1 MARRLL
7 LSFAILVFATTASA
21 DITVKA
27 TNKLQI
33 ARHQETIEVP
43 ATSLDALQPQNVP
56 EDKALDMA
64 AIEVKDSTGKE
75 VLSQALPNMIIFQSD
90 FAASETKTFT
100 LSLGKGHK
108 HLTVDD
114 YKAYGR
120 FVRERFDDFAWE
132 NDRIA
137 HRTYGKAVER
147 GEGLISSSIDIWSK
161 RTNKLVIDRWYM
173 LGTYHLDSGEGYD
186 DYSAGT
192 TRGCGGDALWGDEKL
207 WPARGFINSHMI
219 AAGPL
224 RVEFALDYDVFEFNG
239 KAAMETRVISLD
251 AGSNLD
257 HITVSYTPFGVKG
270 ALTAAVGLRKM
281 PGDTKDFNGEHAWLS
296 KNEKME
302 KNGGMQGVA
311 LIVDPKQLDKQA
323 EDDKND
329 LLLLKPSGPHNLIS
343 YWTGFYWDK
352 SGQFENYDAWKK
364 YVDEASQ
371 RAASPIEVEV
381 AK

>member
-1 MARRLL
+1 MARRLFL
-7 LSFAILVFATTASA
+7 FFAILALTATASA
-21 DITVKA
+21 DVTIKA

-33 ARHQETIEVP
+33 PRHQETIEVP
-43 ATSLDALQPQNVP
+43 AKELAALQSSEDEKPANLDAV
-56 EDKALDMA
+56 
-64 AIEVKDSTGKE
+64 IVKDESGKE
-75 VLSQALPNMIIFQSD
+75 LISQALPGLVIFQSD
-90 FAASETKTFT
+90 FAPGETKTFT

-108 HLTVDD
+108 HLSADD

-120 FVRERFDDFAWE
+120 FVRERLDDFAWE

-161 RTNKLVIDRWYM
+161 RTNKLVIDKWYM
-173 LGTYHLDSGEGYD
+173 LGTYHLDSGEGFD

-192 TRGCGGDALWGDEKL
+192 TRGCGGDGLWGGDKL
-207 WPARGFINSHMI
+207 WPARGFTDSKVI
-219 AAGPL
+219 AAGPI
-224 RVEFALDYDVFEFNG
+224 RVEFVLDYDVFEFNG
-239 KAAMETRVISLD
+239 KAAMETRIISLD

-257 HITVSYTPFGVKG
+257 RITVRYTPFGVKG

-281 PGDTKDFNGEHAWLS
+281 PDDTKDFNAEHGWLS
-296 KNEKME
+296 KNERME

-323 EDDKND
+323 EDEKND
-329 LLLLKPSGPHNLIS
+329 LLLLKVSPQNTIS

-352 SGQFENYDAWKK
+352 SGQFESYDAWKK

-371 RAASPIEVEV
+371 RFASPIEVSV
-381 AK
+381 GK

>member
-1 MARRLL
+1 MARRFLFT
-7 LSFAILVFATTASA
+7 FAILAIATTAAA
-21 DITVKA
+21 DVTIKA

-33 ARHQETIEVP
+33 ARHQETVEVP
-43 ATSLDALQPQNVP
+43 ANQLASLQSSEDEKPANLDAVV
-56 EDKALDMA
+56 
-64 AIEVKDSTGKE
+64 VKDESGKE
-75 VLSQALPNMIIFQSD
+75 LLSQALPGLVIFQSD
-90 FAASETKTFT
+90 FAAGETKSFT

-108 HLTVDD
+108 HLTEAD

-120 FVRERFDDFAWE
+120 YVRERFDDFAWE

-161 RTNKLVIDRWYM
+161 RTNKLVIDKWYM
-173 LGTYHLDSGEGYD
+173 LGTYHLDSGEGFD

-192 TRGCGGDALWGDEKL
+192 TRGCGGDGLWGGDKL
-207 WPARGFINSHMI
+207 WPARGFTDSKVI
-219 AAGPL
+219 AAGPI
-224 RVEFALDYDVFEFNG
+224 RVEFVLDYDVFEFNG

-257 HITVSYTPFGVKG
+257 RITVRYTPFGVKG

-281 PGDTKDFNGEHAWLS
+281 PDDTKDFNAEHGWLS
-296 KNEKME
+296 KNERME

-311 LIVDPKQLDKQA
+311 LIVDTKQLDKQA
-323 EDDKND
+323 EDEKND
-329 LLLLKPSGPHNLIS
+329 LLLLKVSPQNTIS

-352 SGQFENYDAWKK
+352 SGQFESYDAWKK

-371 RAASPIEVEV
+371 RFASPIEVSV
-381 AK
+381 GK